1 MLKLSMKCTRFESN
15 YKNNTTYQTSE
26 NVAVVLQGLRQK
38 ERYWMELVFAPKL
51 VQI

>member
-15 YKNNTTYQTSE
+15 YNNNTYQTSE
-26 NVAVVLQGLRQK
+26 NVAVVLQGLKQK
-38 ERYWMELVFAPKL
+38 ERYRMELVFAPKL